1 MLNLGYYNYKIVLAY
16 LFRGKKVI
24 YNYIKE
30 MEANKKN
37 LVIIYSNNLSL
48 VIQHWEDIW
57 ECYSIA
63 V

>member
-16 LFRGKKVI
+16 LFRGKKDI